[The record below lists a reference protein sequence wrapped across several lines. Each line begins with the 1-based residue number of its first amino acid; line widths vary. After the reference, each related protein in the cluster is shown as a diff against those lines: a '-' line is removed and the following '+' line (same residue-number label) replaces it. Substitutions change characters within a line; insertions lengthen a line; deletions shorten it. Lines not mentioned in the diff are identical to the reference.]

1 MKRVQPDEPAG
12 SYLVGMDV
20 VDWLLEGDPA
30 IRWQTGRDLLNWP
43 KELVQ
48 AQRARVATEGWGKQ
62 LLDLQ
67 DEAGTWANKLYSPK
81 WTSTTYTLLQLWRF
95 GLTRHPAAARAV
107 EILLDRGTTASGG
120 IDLTVT
126 IGEPEVCVTSMVL
139 ALSAAFV
146 PHDERIATMA
156 AFLIDRQLDDGAW
169 NCEATSPRTHGS
181 LHTTISA
188 LEGLAAAGH
197 GNEARSRAHAF
208 LVDHRLY
215 KSHRTGEVINPVFT
229 RFSFP
234 PRWHFDVLRCL
245 DYLAQ
250 YRVDRHEAFSD
261 AIALVNKK
269 RRPDGTWLLQNTHP
283 GRTFF
288 VLEANGQ
295 PSRWNTLRAIRT
307 LRWWESD

>member
-1 MKRVQPDEPAG
+1 
-12 SYLVGMDV
+12 MDV

-30 IRWQTGRDLLNWP
+30 IRWQAGRDLLNWP
-43 KELVQ
+43 TELVRT
-48 AQRARVATEGWGKQ
+48 QRARVATEGWGKQ

-67 DEAGTWANKLYSPK
+67 DEAGTWANGLYSPK
-81 WTSTTYTLLQLWRF
+81 WTSTTYTLLQLYRF
-95 GLTRHPAAARAV
+95 GLTRHPEATRAV
-107 EILLDRGTTASGG
+107 EILLDGGMTENGG
-120 IDLTVT
+120 IDLSKTV
-126 IGEPEVCVTSMVL
+126 GKPEICMTGMVL
-139 ALSAAFV
+139 SLAATFL
-146 PHDERIATMA
+146 PGDDRIGAMIGY
-156 AFLIDRQLDDGAW
+156 LIENQLDDGAW

-181 LHTTISA
+181 LHSTMST
-188 LEGLAAAGH
+188 LEGLATARRGA
-197 GNEARSRAHAF
+197 EARDRAHAF

-250 YRVDRHEAFSD
+250 SGVDRDEGFSD
-261 AIALVNKK
+261 AIALVHKK
-269 RRPDGTWLLQNTHP
+269 RQPDGTWLLQNTHP

-295 PSRWNTLRAIRT
+295 PSRWNTLRALRV